1 MALEAG
7 PLPSDGGGFYPDGLF
22 DFRPAGHLPGLLHRL
37 LRPAGKCQSD
47 GAWLGAWSSAAG
59 RVYRI
64 CPHPFHSEAEI
75 RLVLRSKAKGDTSVR
90 SGTYDVDIQFSKG
103 YHQIELKIISRVPD
117 VCSIVLSNWKV
128 YVR

>member
-1 MALEAG
+1 
-7 PLPSDGGGFYPDGLF
+7 
-22 DFRPAGHLPGLLHRL
+22 
-37 LRPAGKCQSD
+37 
-47 GAWLGAWSSAAG
+47 
-59 RVYRI
+59 
-64 CPHPFHSEAEI
+64 
-75 RLVLRSKAKGDTSVR
+75 LRSKAKGDTSVR